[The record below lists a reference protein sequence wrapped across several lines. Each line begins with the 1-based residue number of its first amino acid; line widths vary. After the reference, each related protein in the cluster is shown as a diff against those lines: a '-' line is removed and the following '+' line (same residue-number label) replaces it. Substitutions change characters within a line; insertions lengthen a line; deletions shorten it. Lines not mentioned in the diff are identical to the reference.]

1 MREKPNAFYYWR
13 FLSLRLKKI
22 LCCFEQQNQKSGA
35 QHAMDYLNILKETL
49 DAWKDV
55 DPVDIFQTMMLS
67 WDTGA
72 VFGLITFKD
81 NFVYE
86 MECEIPVKYV
96 NGVNKVI
103 GIGKTTHRFK
113 NRKRYDIYLLWMP
126 YHLPTD
132 KIWLLITQTY
142 HQIHCENIIFY
153 VNRMEMNLYGHR
165 VLVPIYRLD
174 LSNIE

>member
-1 MREKPNAFYYWR
+1 
-13 FLSLRLKKI
+13 
-22 LCCFEQQNQKSGA
+22 
-35 QHAMDYLNILKETL
+35 
-49 DAWKDV
+49 
-55 DPVDIFQTMMLS
+55 MMLS

-113 NRKRYDIYLLWMP
+113 NRKRYDIYLL
-126 YHLPTD
+126 
-132 KIWLLITQTY
+132 
-142 HQIHCENIIFY
+142 
-153 VNRMEMNLYGHR
+153 
-165 VLVPIYRLD
+165 
-174 LSNIE
+174 